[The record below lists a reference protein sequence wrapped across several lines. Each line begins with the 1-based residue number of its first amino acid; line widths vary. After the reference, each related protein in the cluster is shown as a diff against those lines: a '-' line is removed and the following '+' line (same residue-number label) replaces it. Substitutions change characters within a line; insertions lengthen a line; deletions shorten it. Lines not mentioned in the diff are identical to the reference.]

1 MRATVLYGAG
11 DVRVENVPDARLI
24 EPSDALVTVSR
35 ACICGSDLWP
45 YQLMQPGEPPRRMG
59 NEAIGAVEAVG
70 SGVRTLKFAD
80 AAVMPFAYSAAPC
93 AFSTEGRH
101 TS

>member
-24 EPSDALVTVSR
+24 EPTDALVTVSR

-45 YQLMQPGEPPRRMG
+45 YKLMKPGEPPPLHGPRGDRQRRG
-59 NEAIGAVEAVG
+59 GRLG
-70 SGVRTLKFAD
+70 RQH
-80 AAVMPFAYSAAPC
+80 P
-93 AFSTEGRH
+93 EGRRRRRDAVRLLRRYLRVLPRGA
-101 TS
+101 